1 MKPYSILISRSL
13 AVACMRLVS
22 SIAVAAAPQVLDDY
36 SDPQRSKTGVERVF
50 VTDAGVGGSSK
61 AVPVCTNGV
70 LAVKGE
76 LSPGRGMPAF
86 VSQVCLLAAGGM
98 PKDLSAYQGL
108 RVRLR
113 GVQGVLAV
121 QVATTDVK
129 NFDYHT
135 SSPLAVKPGGFQD
148 ISIPFKD
155 LKRAWSEPTAL
166 NLKSVTSINL
176 VSFGTARGSFAY
188 EIDELGLY

>member
-1 MKPYSILISRSL
+1 MAFILTPVFLCTAVQAASL
-13 AVACMRLVS
+13 V
-22 SIAVAAAPQVLDDY
+22 IDDF
-36 SDPQRSKTGVERVF
+36 SDPQRNKNGLERLF
-50 VTDAGVGGSSK
+50 VNDASVGGTSK
-61 AVPVCTNGV
+61 ALPQCTNGV
-70 LAVKGE
+70 LIVKGE
-76 LSPGRGMPAF
+76 LVPARGMPAF
-86 VSQVCLLAAGGM
+86 VSQVSLLAAGGA
-98 PKDLSAYQGL
+98 PKDLSEYQGV

-113 GVQGVLAV
+113 GVQGIIAV

-135 SSPLAVKPGGFQD
+135 SSPLVAKPGGFQD
-148 ISIPFKD
+148 LRIPFKD